1 MSAHEPKA
9 GVPTEDARELSTR
22 LLEAERELAI
32 LRSVVDA
39 APVMLYQWTLS
50 PTGEA
55 RFTFVSKGCEEI
67 YGLTAERLLADIRYS
82 MEVVHPDDM
91 ASFQEAVTSSA
102 RELWPFH
109 WVGRVV
115 LPEGVIR
122 WLRAQSFPTRL
133 PDGTTRW
140 EGVILDITEQQQ
152 AALGRDTAERERSAL
167 IEKLREQNE
176 TLHRQAEAMREL
188 ATPII
193 PLASDVI
200 ALPLV
205 GDIDPLRAQQILEAL
220 LGGASH
226 HRARVAIIDITG
238 VRTIDTYGAETLIR
252 AAQGLRLLGTT
263 AIVTGLRPAIAQT
276 LVSLGVDF
284 GSLLTRSTFQDGIV
298 FALGLNP
305 TRSRGRTSSK

>member
-1 MSAHEPKA
+1 MSHLEPSDSIL
-9 GVPTEDARELSTR
+9 TEETRGLSARLAD
-22 LLEAERELAI
+22 AERELAI
-32 LRSVVDA
+32 LRSIVDA
-39 APVMLYQWTLS
+39 VPVMLYQWTLS
-50 PTGEA
+50 PAGEA

-67 YGLTAERLLADIRYS
+67 YGLTAEKLLADIRYS

-91 ASFQEAVTSSA
+91 ASFQAAVTSSA
-102 RELWPFH
+102 RELQPFR

-115 LPEGVIR
+115 LPRDRIK

-133 PDGTTRW
+133 LDGTTRW
-140 EGVILDITEQQQ
+140 EGVMLDITEQQQ
-152 AALGRDTAERERSAL
+152 AELGRDAAERERSAL
-167 IEKLREQNE
+167 IEKLRQQNE

-220 LGGASH
+220 LGGASR

-238 VRTIDTYGAETLIR
+238 VRTLDTYGAETLVR
-252 AAQGLRLLGTT
+252 AAQGLRLLGST
-263 AIVTGLRPAIAQT
+263 AVVTGLRPAIAQT
-276 LVSLGVDF
+276 LVSMGVDF

-298 FALGLNP
+298 FALGLKPAMN
-305 TRSRGRTSSK
+305 RAGESST